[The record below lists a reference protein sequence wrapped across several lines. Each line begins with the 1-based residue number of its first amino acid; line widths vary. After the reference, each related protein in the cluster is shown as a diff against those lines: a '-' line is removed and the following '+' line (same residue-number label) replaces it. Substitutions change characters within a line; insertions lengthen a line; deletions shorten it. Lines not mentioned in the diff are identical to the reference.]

1 MNATFLLSAAAYLVK
16 GAGVSLAIALG
27 AIAVSGVLGLFVALC
42 RLYGWWPLRQLTG
55 LLVFVIKGV
64 PLLILLIGGYFSLP
78 YLGVDLPSA
87 AVAVAAIGLY
97 FAAYASEVYRAAIL
111 SIPAHQW
118 DAGRSLGFTRAQLFQ
133 LVILPQTARFCA
145 APLIGL
151 FIMAVKATSLVTAIG
166 GWELVGAGKEIAE
179 RSQDALAAYL
189 GIAALYFLICF
200 GLSRLA
206 RAVEKAFSHD

>member
-1 MNATFLLSAAAYLVK
+1 MNWSFLASSATYLLK
-16 GAGVSLAIALG
+16 GAGVSLAIAIA
-27 AIAVSGVLGLFVALC
+27 AILLAGVLGLFVALC
-42 RLYGWWPLRQLTG
+42 RLYGWWPLRLIASCS
-55 LLVFVIKGV
+55 VFVIKGV

-78 YLGVDLPSA
+78 YLGIDLPSA
-87 AVAVAAIGLY
+87 AVAVAAIGIY

-118 DAGRSLGFTRAQLFQ
+118 DAGRSLGFTRGQLFQ
-133 LVILPQTARFCA
+133 RVILPQTARFCA

-189 GIAALYFLICF
+189 GIAALYFVICF

-206 RAVEKAFSHD
+206 KAVEKAFSHE

>member
-1 MNATFLLSAAAYLVK
+1 MNVAFLLSSAAYLLK
-16 GAGVSLAIALG
+16 GAGVSLAIAVA
-27 AIAVSGVLGLFVALC
+27 AILVAGVLGLFVALC
-42 RLYGWWPLRQLTG
+42 RLYGWWPLR
-55 LLVFVIKGV
+55 LLAGFSVFVIKGV

-78 YLGVDLPSA
+78 YLGIDLPSA
-87 AVAVAAIGLY
+87 AVAVVAIGIY

-118 DAGRSLGFTRAQLFQ
+118 DAGRSLGFTRGQLFQ
-133 LVILPQTARFCA
+133 QVILPQTARFCA

-206 RAVEKAFSHD
+206 KAVEKAFSHE